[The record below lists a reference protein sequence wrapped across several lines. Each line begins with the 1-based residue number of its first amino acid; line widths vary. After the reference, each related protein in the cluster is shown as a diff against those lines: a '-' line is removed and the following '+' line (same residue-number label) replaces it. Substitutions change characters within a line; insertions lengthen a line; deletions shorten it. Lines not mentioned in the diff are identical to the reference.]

1 MRWLR
6 AMALHENPVLF
17 TEVEPADALQGS
29 LGNCWLIAA
38 MAAIAEFPS
47 YMKNNIFQNKKAR
60 LFEKS
65 FMTFFIG
72 SFGSKLYIK
81 SYVIYVRLSRAE
93 NLPMR

>member
-17 TEVEPADALQGS
+17 ADVEPADALQGS

-60 LFEKS
+60 LFE
-65 FMTFFIG
+65 
-72 SFGSKLYIK
+72 
-81 SYVIYVRLSRAE
+81 
-93 NLPMR
+93 